1 MTTIQLPVQDD
12 LIRIL
17 GVEKIKKIMEEELEY
32 QRFRLLEED
41 IQKGMANEPAVE
53 WAKEFEKSREEAYKI
68 YKKNRK
74 K

>member
-1 MTTIQLPVQDD
+1 MTTIHLPVEDD
-12 LIRIL
+12 LIRFL

-53 WAKEFEKSREEAYKI
+53 WNKEFEKSREEAYKT
-68 YKKNRK
+68 YKKNK
-74 K
+74 IK